1 MCLVFGHQACGI
13 LAPQLGIEPVP
24 RALKGSLNHWTTME
38 IPVVVFYTVYVL
50 VYFQSLIYKHKI
62 LKVKKKIMRGNT
74 ANS

>member
-13 LAPQLGIEPVP
+13 LAPQLGPEPVP
-24 RALKGSLNHWTTME
+24 RALEGSLNHWTTME
-38 IPVVVFYTVYVL
+38 IPLVVFYTVYVL
-50 VYFQSLIYKHKI
+50 VSLIYKHKI

>member
-13 LAPQLGIEPVP
+13 LPPQLGIEPVP
-24 RALKGSLNHWTTME
+24 RALEGSLNHWTTME